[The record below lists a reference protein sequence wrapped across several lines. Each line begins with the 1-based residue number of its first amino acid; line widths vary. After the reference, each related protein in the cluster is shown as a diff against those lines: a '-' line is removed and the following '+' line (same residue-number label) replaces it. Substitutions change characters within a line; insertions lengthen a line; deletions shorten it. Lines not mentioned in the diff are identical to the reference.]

1 MVTACEDGVVRV
13 HDVQSGA
20 SLYDLTDESAVDDP
34 WGASSRSSPK
44 SVIAKFSK
52 DAAHLAV
59 TFGGRSVQLY
69 EGETG
74 EHVLTLRAEHAASVS
89 TLTWNNVGTLL
100 GAAHT
105 DGVCRLW
112 DVTAAA
118 VTGA

>member
-20 SLYDLTDESAVDDP
+20 SLYDLMEEAAVDDH

-44 SVIAKFSK
+44 SVIAKLSK

-59 TFGGRSVQLY
+59 SFGGSSVQLH

-74 EHVLTLRAEHAASVS
+74 EHGLTLRAERAARVS
-89 TLTWNNVGTLL
+89 ALTWSSDGLL
-100 GAAHT
+100 LAVAHA

-112 DVTAAA
+112 DISAAA
-118 VTGA
+118 VTDT

>member
-20 SLYDLTDESAVDDP
+20 SLYDLTDESAIDDP

-59 TFGGRSVQLY
+59 TYGGGSVQLY

-74 EHVLTLRAEHAASVS
+74 EHVLTLRAEHAAPVYA
-89 TLTWNNVGTLL
+89 LTWNGDGALL
-100 GAAHT
+100 GAAHS
-105 DGVCRLW
+105 DGVCHLW
-112 DVTAAA
+112 EVSAAA
-118 VTGA
+118 VTGS